1 VKDRVTDV
9 KEFGDAVRRVGEG
22 GSAIDPE
29 VVSRLLG
36 RQRDHDPVGDLTQ
49 REREVLELMAEGLSN
64 QGICERL
71 YLSPKTIEA
80 HVHGIFM
87 KLGLRPTPGGSS
99 PRKRGTCA
107 PTKLIRERSARAK
120 PSPSGG
126 EAPA

>member
-1 VKDRVTDV
+1 MKDRVTDV

-87 KLGLRPTPGGSS
+87 KLGLRPTPGGHRRVS
-99 PRKRGTCA
+99 A
-107 PTKLIRERSARAK
+107 VLALLRS
-120 PSPSGG
+120 
-126 EAPA
+126 